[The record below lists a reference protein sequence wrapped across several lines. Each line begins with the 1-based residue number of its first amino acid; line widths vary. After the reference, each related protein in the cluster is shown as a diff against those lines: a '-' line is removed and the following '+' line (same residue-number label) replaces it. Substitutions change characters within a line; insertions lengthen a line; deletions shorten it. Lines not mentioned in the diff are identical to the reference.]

1 MIYKILKYKIILLVV
16 IFFSLLL
23 SFSYKQLLSFSKLN
37 KEIQNKSNYLE
48 KKDNSVSAPL
58 LCFQGAYKLNKST
71 NISFSMFPITSAIPN
86 SRHKNKNDK
95 FINFDRFGFR
105 NNNEVWDKLDNEF
118 LILGDSVVFD
128 AKMANN
134 ELFTNNLKENGVI
147 NLGCAGNGLLVN
159 LYLFKSII
167 DAGYSFD
174 KVLFFLNLENDLSK
188 DTMREYESNQ
198 FKGVFSKSNG
208 NSLFKEQKIYSN
220 DYNDF
225 VDKSFKEFIEN
236 TNPYRQLLGSF
247 KMQNF
252 INHILSIKKKF
263 SFNDNILTQLAG
275 GSQVKIKNIPH
286 NTYTLG
292 AYSLLLKVLEMITFL
307 NSKNSAE
314 ITFIIVP
321 SREDYSLYTLK
332 KKSRDDWVKYIMSRH
347 IKNSIMTAISNYNF
361 PIIDLFDLTSKNN
374 SDIFDGHFTSEGH
387 KILPEYLSR
396 NFKLENHKKL
406 QKFILY
412 NSYFPSK
419 VFSNY
424 SVNFGKSLNKNE
436 IESWLN
442 SANSLITQNKL
453 DDFLL
458 APVLGYLF
466 TNNHCKYIE
475 KLNNISKTKLLNY
488 NNGQLFYSLCNLKTK
503 KDLNDALK
511 KHHEELNYYFPLV
524 YIKFK
529 ELLKYEN

>member
-1 MIYKILKYKIILLVV
+1 
-16 IFFSLLL
+16 
-23 SFSYKQLLSFSKLN
+23 
-37 KEIQNKSNYLE
+37 
-48 KKDNSVSAPL
+48 
-58 LCFQGAYKLNKST
+58 
-71 NISFSMFPITSAIPN
+71 
-86 SRHKNKNDK
+86 
-95 FINFDRFGFR
+95 
-105 NNNEVWDKLDNEF
+105 
-118 LILGDSVVFD
+118 
-128 AKMANN
+128 
-134 ELFTNNLKENGVI
+134 
-147 NLGCAGNGLLVN
+147 
-159 LYLFKSII
+159 
-167 DAGYSFD
+167 
-174 KVLFFLNLENDLSK
+174 
-188 DTMREYESNQ
+188 
-198 FKGVFSKSNG
+198 
-208 NSLFKEQKIYSN
+208 
-220 DYNDF
+220 
-225 VDKSFKEFIEN
+225 
-236 TNPYRQLLGSF
+236 
-247 KMQNF
+247 MQNF

-488 NNGQLFYSLCNLKTK
+488 NNGRLFYSLCNLKTK